1 MALFSG
7 IPSDIALHAIAGKIV
22 FTGYSVSILLG
33 LNKVGF
39 KMKVT
44 NTRKLSAYMKDVR
57 ETKKLSQSKVASKVG
72 IRQDTV
78 SSFELS
84 PDSTK
89 LETFFK
95 ILSALNLELDIKP
108 RNESGSSNSDS
119 GWKEEW

>member
-1 MALFSG
+1 
-7 IPSDIALHAIAGKIV
+7 
-22 FTGYSVSILLG
+22 
-33 LNKVGF
+33 
-39 KMKVT
+39 MKVT
-44 NTRKLSAYMKDVR
+44 NTRQLSAYMKDVR

-78 SSFELS
+78 SNFELS

-108 RNESGSSNSDS
+108 RNENGSSNTDS